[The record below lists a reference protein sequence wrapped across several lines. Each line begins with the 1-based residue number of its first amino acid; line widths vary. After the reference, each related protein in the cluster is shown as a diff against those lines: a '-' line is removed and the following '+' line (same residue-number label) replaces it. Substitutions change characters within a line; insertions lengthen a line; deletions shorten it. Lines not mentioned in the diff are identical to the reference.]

1 MLRCLVFALSCC
13 GFMIAPAAVLAESWP
28 QKEVTFVVPFPAGG
42 SMDTFSRP
50 IAMKLSEVLGVPV
63 VVSNKSG
70 AGGGVGISAIARA
83 KPDGYTIGMSS
94 VGNMVMNP
102 HIYPDL
108 PYHPLK
114 DFTPI
119 GLAGRFVN
127 VLVVNRKVP
136 ANSVKELLSLAK
148 KSPESI
154 TYASAGNGST
164 NHLSGEQLKR
174 LTDSPVLHVP
184 YRGSGPALMDVI
196 GGNVSFM
203 FDTLNTSMPH
213 IKSGDLR
220 PLAVASAER
229 SPYLPDVPTL
239 NEAGIQGF
247 SKAGEDLW
255 WAVVAP
261 KGVPAD
267 IQQKLNAALR
277 KALESPDLQSQ
288 IQAQYLETLTS
299 TPQELQ
305 DILERDYARWG
316 QFIQEANITLQ

>member
-1 MLRCLVFALSCC
+1 MV
-13 GFMIAPAAVLAESWP
+13 APTAAVAESWP
-28 QKEVTFVVPFPAGG
+28 QKEITFVVPFPAGG

-70 AGGGVGISAIARA
+70 AGGGVGIGAIARA

-94 VGNMVMNP
+94 VGNMVINP
-102 HIYPDL
+102 HIYADL

-127 VLVVNRKVP
+127 VLVVNRKIPV
-136 ANSVKELLSLAK
+136 NNVKELLALAK
-148 KSPESI
+148 KNPESI

-164 NHLSGEQLKR
+164 NHLSGEQLKL
-174 LTDSPVLHVP
+174 LTDSPLLHVP

-220 PLAVASAER
+220 PLAVASVER

-255 WAVVAP
+255 WAVIAP

-267 IQQKLNAALR
+267 IQKKLNDALR
-277 KALESPDLQSQ
+277 EALESEGLQSQ
-288 IQAQYLETLTS
+288 IHAQYLETLTS

-305 DILERDYARWG
+305 DILERDFARWEK
-316 QFIQEANITLQ
+316 FVNEAGITLQ

>member
-1 MLRCLVFALSCC
+1 
-13 GFMIAPAAVLAESWP
+13 
-28 QKEVTFVVPFPAGG
+28 
-42 SMDTFSRP
+42 
-50 IAMKLSEVLGVPV
+50 
-63 VVSNKSG
+63 
-70 AGGGVGISAIARA
+70 
-83 KPDGYTIGMSS
+83 MSS

-247 SKAGEDLW
+247 SKTGEDLW

>member
-1 MLRCLVFALSCC
+1 MLRCLAFALSCF
-13 GFMIAPAAVLAESWP
+13 GVMVAPTAAVAESWP
-28 QKEVTFVVPFPAGG
+28 QKEITFIVPFPAGG

-70 AGGGVGISAIARA
+70 AGGGVGIGAIARA

-94 VGNMVMNP
+94 VGNMVINP
-102 HIYPDL
+102 HIYADL

-127 VLVVNRKVP
+127 VLVVNRKIPV
-136 ANSVKELLSLAK
+136 NNVKELLALAK
-148 KSPESI
+148 KNPESI

-164 NHLSGEQLKR
+164 NHLSGEQLKL
-174 LTDSPVLHVP
+174 LTDSPLLHVP

-220 PLAVASAER
+220 PLAVASVER

-255 WAVVAP
+255 WAVIAP

-267 IQQKLNAALR
+267 IQKKLNDALR
-277 KALESPDLQSQ
+277 EALESEGLQAQ
-288 IQAQYLETLTS
+288 IHAQYLETLTS

-305 DILERDYARWG
+305 DILERDFARWEK
-316 QFIQEANITLQ
+316 FVNEAGITLQ

>member
-1 MLRCLVFALSCC
+1 
-13 GFMIAPAAVLAESWP
+13 MIAPAAVLAESWP

-213 IKSGDLR
+213 IQSGDLR